1 MENLGLYFTK
11 FLYIIIGAI
20 LLILVGGFI
29 ASVFNGLRIIRS
41 LEEKS
46 SKKKI
51 SKEKIWEGLTNS
63 VIQFFGFVIIVISLI
78 LIVIIT
84 QNKDNKFIGAI
95 LGIIFVILYFH
106 SFFLMSGRG
115 IESLQA
121 FISFARESESL
132 EMKISLKGISFIL
145 KKPKSKEKEN

>member
-20 LLILVGGFI
+20 LFGGFI
-29 ASVFNGLRIIRS
+29 ASVLNGFRKSFNESRS
-41 LEEKS
+41 LVV
-46 SKKKI
+46 
-51 SKEKIWEGLTNS
+51 EKIWEGFTNS
-63 VIQFFGFVIIVISLI
+63 FIQFLGFVIVVISLI

-132 EMKISLKGISFIL
+132 EMKISLKGISFKL
-145 KKPKSKEKEN
+145 KKAKSKEKED